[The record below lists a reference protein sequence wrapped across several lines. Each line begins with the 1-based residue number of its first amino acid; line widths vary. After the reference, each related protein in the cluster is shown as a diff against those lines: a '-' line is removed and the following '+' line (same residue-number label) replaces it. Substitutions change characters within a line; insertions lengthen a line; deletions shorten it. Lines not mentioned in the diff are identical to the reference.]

1 MDMLPSLLPF
11 ILASTMIP
19 LDPAKLPAQSPLIVT
34 GCVTSTRIVGTK
46 DTVREQMSTITVAA
60 VLKGTSA
67 KTIRVRTR
75 TGFLFF
81 DRHLKR
87 GESGVFFL
95 KPAEKGTYEAAYP
108 QGFALFRDGMTQ
120 CH

>member
-1 MDMLPSLLPF
+1 MDMLHSLLPF
-11 ILASTMIP
+11 ILASTMVP
-19 LDPAKLPAQSPLIVT
+19 LDPARLPAQSSLIVT
-34 GCVTSTRIVGTK
+34 GCVTSTRVVHTK
-46 DTVREQMSTITVAA
+46 PTYEELSTIEVAA

-75 TGFLFF
+75 TGLIFF

-95 KPAEKGTYEAAYP
+95 TPSEKGTYEAAYP
-108 QGFALFRDGMTQ
+108 QGFALFEDGATE
-120 CH
+120 CR